1 MVYTAIT
8 AKEYR
13 LKKGSTSQKLATE
26 FGLVDAQ
33 LDIVG
38 QPQAHT
44 IGPVLVTGTT
54 AWYGIM
60 PCACTIDSISGMTS
74 VDLDASTVITASVV
88 ANSAAMT
95 GGTMTL
101 GADTDASLAGAVPV
115 TMTPTA
121 LNTVAAD
128 ASITIASAGSP
139 STGEAYFTIV
149 YTPTA

>member
-26 FGLVDAQ
+26 FGLVDSQ

-38 QPQAHT
+38 QPQAQT

-54 AWYGIM
+54 AWYGRM
-60 PCACTIDSISGMTS
+60 PCACTIDSITGVNT

-101 GADTDASLAGAVPV
+101 GATTDASLAGATV
-115 TMTPTA
+115 TMEPTA
-121 LNTVAAD
+121 LNTVLQD
-128 ASITIASAGSP
+128 ASITITGDGDP
-139 STGEAYFTIV
+139 STGETYYTIV

>member
-38 QPQAHT
+38 QPQAQT
-44 IGPVLVTGTT
+44 VGPLLITGTT
-54 AWYGIM
+54 AWYVRM
-60 PCACTIDSISGMTS
+60 PCACTVDSVTS
-74 VDLDASTVITASVV
+74 VVGTAVDASTVITASVV
-88 ANSAAMT
+88 AESAAMT
-95 GGTMTL
+95 GGTLTI
-101 GADTDASLAGAVPV
+101 GTDSDASLAGATV

-139 STGEAYFTIV
+139 SAGEAYFTIV